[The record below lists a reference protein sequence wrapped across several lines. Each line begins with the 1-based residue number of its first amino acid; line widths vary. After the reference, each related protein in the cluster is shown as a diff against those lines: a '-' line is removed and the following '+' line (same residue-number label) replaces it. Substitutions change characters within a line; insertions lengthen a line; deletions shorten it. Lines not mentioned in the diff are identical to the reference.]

1 MVTEVVRFEALPLEA
16 RGSRRVIVRWSDG
29 SVGEALRWYDD
40 EVLVSE
46 GDVLGKTQTELR
58 QLHGRRD
65 RDWLRGD

>member
-1 MVTEVVRFEALPLEA
+1 LVTEVVWFEALPLEA
-16 RGSRRVIVRWSDG
+16 RGFRRAIVRWSDG

-58 QLHGRRD
+58 QLHG
-65 RDWLRGD
+65 LRGRDCLHRD